1 MFESIVSPIWVT
13 NILAWAF
20 TLSFALAWVFEKKSE
35 HISRKIRI
43 VAWFLFGIFWL
54 LLTPRFAI
62 VMRSPIETVLSFLAI
77 LICFHAGYLLL
88 TKQSLRLSLSNA
100 IAVMGI
106 VYLPFETIEPLGI
119 FLINIVTQH
128 VYLTILG
135 TGFDVILTDGP
146 VVGHKSGL
154 LFSRA
159 GHDYLTHIVLACT
172 GIGTI
177 TIFLG
182 LITSLSIPL
191 SRKAIACIVTT
202 SLIYILN
209 ILRNAF
215 IAISFGEQWFQW
227 FVPSVLLITGYDDP
241 RLVSF
246 FIADRVLS
254 QSLTVLVVGALLL
267 ISIRIVP
274 EIIDLLEELLYL
286 LTRKKYDLH
295 YAFEPTSPNR

>member
-77 LICFHAGYLLL
+77 PICFHAGYLLL
-88 TKQSLRLSLSNA
+88 TEQSLRLSLSNA

>member
-13 NILAWAF
+13 NILAWTF

-88 TKQSLRLSLSNA
+88 TEQSLRLSLSNA